1 MFLFLTDIIIQ
12 LDSRTP
18 PGSLTERDG
27 DEKPSPRLWLAAVR
41 EINQEGEEYLLHL
54 MDFFFLEI
62 LGANLAADQG
72 GAVF

>member
-18 PGSLTERDG
+18 HGSLTERDG

-54 MDFFFLEI
+54 MDFFFGD